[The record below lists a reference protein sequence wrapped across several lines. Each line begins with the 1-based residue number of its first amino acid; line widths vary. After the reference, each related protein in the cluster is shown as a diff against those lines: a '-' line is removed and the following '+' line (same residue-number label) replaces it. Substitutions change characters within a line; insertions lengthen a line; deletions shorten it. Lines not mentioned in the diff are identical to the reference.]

1 MFKLASEI
9 LLFFIIT
16 AGFKSRYIT
25 KSDRYGYS
33 VTVIFERISIAISLT
48 DNESFL
54 ARSI

>member
-16 AGFKSRYIT
+16 AGFKSRYTT

-33 VTVIFERISIAISLT
+33 VTVTLDYHAS
-48 DNESFL
+48 
-54 ARSI
+54 